1 MPAAIVGM
9 LLAVT
14 TGRAMR
20 PRRPVGGCQSAGD
33 QTAAA
38 IWSTKPATRER
49 LPQPDRVYRCD
60 ELEELKSYAVDVA
73 VHEAWIDTGSRPS
86 SKLRW
91 IEADVGDR
99 GATPSGHP
107 RPLVRLDADHEP
119 LDSGLLAELGWRS
132 SSLRNDLGPLGS

>member
-1 MPAAIVGM
+1 LEGVNPRAIRP
-9 LLAVT
+9 LL
-14 TGRAMR
+14 
-20 PRRPVGGCQSAGD
+20 
-33 QTAAA
+33 A

-49 LPQPDRVYRCD
+49 LPKPDRVYRCD